1 MQVIVNKEALESLIN
16 KVVKEDRS
24 FHTKNVNELEKAAPP
39 ILPQPEMAQQLSTTK
54 MPVEDD
60 EFVPTNLDELGK
72 ATMQLSHKVEDE
84 LIEKFYNNFKTLV
97 KKFEAMN
104 EARLPS
110 FQGAPVEE
118 PTTKSRA
125 ERRAARRAELLGA
138 DEPETPYIPSTPAED
153 AEDIAGSVTPPR
165 RDTTS
170 PENVKRRRAKKSAGA
185 ETTTKSARS
194 ALETPAS
201 GEFDPV
207 AEYLK
212 SLYKPR
218 QRPEWLQNV
227 TMSLSDMVVGDANK
241 LLAAIIKK
249 MGEVNVTVE
258 SLEAAAMDAIN
269 NLTYS
274 IDGDNIVITSPEYK
288 VKFTYNT
295 EGNPQN
301 LFSLEQ
307 YQENLKGLT
316 SQTSGGVGSQE
327 SWGPKYAAAIREL
340 TYARNDSALETALFE
355 YLPKIQETLTDAVL
369 DSYPPGTEQF
379 NAKEVADKL
388 DVAND
393 QIVDAFIQ
401 QGVRPGINTVNE
413 TIFGKPVEVSLVIP
427 ETDTAM
433 QAIEDSQF
441 GNVLLMLL
449 SATPDELRVYVGK
462 KKRTR
467 RSALQMTRSEENY
480 FYDLGM
486 KIGGKDFK
494 MSATEFQERLQ
505 NALEARDESGLDLSD
520 EDIINMI
527 LTRVDIID
535 ANQIEILAKVQDY
548 AYSLFEKYMQSN
560 PALLKQ
566 FSIDKL
572 LEVIPEDLGGLR
584 PDLREVFDKFFKEII
599 MAYTN
604 KNVVTPFFKTYDA
617 IVNDPMT
624 KQNFKDTAGVKHSQ
638 IYDQPGAGRRAKDI
652 TNFVGNL
659 RHISEFMKSKAKT
672 MRSTGS
678 TILAGKLERAAA
690 ELVDADVV
698 ADSFRVFFK
707 NFNTSPV
714 KDEIE
719 KVIKKSA
726 NEILKLDL
734 TTPTS
739 VPTRRTPPSEAPSL
753 AAAADIVEPST
764 PSPVDPAAINK
775 TYDDIIASFTS
786 AAEDVKEM
794 MLDDFEEAADP
805 EGAGPSS
812 RQRAKYPALATAADY
827 AALVNKLTQLKET
840 TARSLL
846 LNLIHGYTRG

>member
-1 MQVIVNKEALESLIN
+1 MQVIVNKEALKSLIDS
-16 KVVKEDRS
+16 VVKEDRS

-39 ILPQPEMAQQLSTTK
+39 ILPQSEMAQQLSTTK
-54 MPVEDD
+54 MPVEDN
-60 EFVPTNLDELGK
+60 EFVPTNKDELGK

-84 LIEKFYNNFKTLV
+84 LIEKFYTNFKTLI

-104 EARLPS
+104 EAKLPS
-110 FQGAPVEE
+110 FLGEPAEE
-118 PTTKSRA
+118 PAPS
-125 ERRAARRAELLGA
+125 RAARRAA
-138 DEPETPYIPSTPAED
+138 RIRATEPEQAYIPSTPAED
-153 AEDIAGSVTPPR
+153 AEDIAASITPQTR
-165 RDTTS
+165 GASS
-170 PENVKRRRAKKSAGA
+170 PETAKRRRVKRGSDA
-185 ETTTKSARS
+185 EPTTKSARS
-194 ALETPAS
+194 ALSTPAS
-201 GEFDPV
+201 GDFDPV

-218 QRPEWLQNV
+218 KRPEWLQNV

-249 MGEVNVTVE
+249 IGEENVTVE

-307 YQENLKGLT
+307 YQENLRGLT

-327 SWGPKYAAAIREL
+327 SWGPKYAAAISAL
-340 TYARNDSALETALFE
+340 TYARNDRELETALFE
-355 YLPKIQETLTDAVL
+355 DLPKIQETLTDAVL

-379 NAKEVADKL
+379 DAKEVADKL

-401 QGVRPGINTVNE
+401 QGFRPGINTVNE

-427 ETDTAM
+427 ETNTAM
-433 QAIEDSQF
+433 QAIEDSRF
-441 GNVLLMLL
+441 GNVLLKLL

-467 RSALQMTRSEENY
+467 RSAVQMTRGEENY

-535 ANQIEILAKVQDY
+535 ADQIEILAKVQDY

-624 KQNFKDTAGVKHSQ
+624 KQHFKDTAGVKHSQ

-659 RHISEFMKSKAKT
+659 RHIAEFMKSKAKT

-678 TILAGKLERAAA
+678 TILAGKLERAAE

-739 VPTRRTPPSEAPSL
+739 VPRRRTPPPEAPSL

-764 PSPVDPAAINK
+764 PSPADPAAINK
-775 TYDDIIASFTS
+775 TYDDIIASFNT
-786 AAEDVKEM
+786 APEGVKEA
-794 MLDDFEEAADP
+794 MLDDFEEASDP
-805 EGAGPSS
+805 DGAGPSS
-812 RQRAKYPALATAADY
+812 RQLAKYPALTTAADY
-827 AALVNKLTQLKET
+827 AELVNKLTQLKEST
-840 TARSLL
+840 SRSVL
-846 LNLIHGYTRG
+846 LNLIHGYTRE